1 MRFATVADD
10 TGTTTA
16 AVLDGGAWHALPA
29 PDLSALLAQEPTSGS
44 RMPLAELA
52 TRAGREVVGAKPVL
66 PLPAPAKVVCCGLN
80 YAEHIQETGREL
92 PRFPTLFAK
101 FADTLTGPTDDIVL
115 PHGLQVDWEAEL
127 AVVVGAPLR
136 NADATTAKAA
146 VAGYTIANDV
156 SVRDW
161 QYRTLQWF
169 QGKAWDRSTPVG
181 PVIVTPDEVDPG
193 AGLDVICR
201 VDGEEVQR
209 DSSATLVFDSAALL
223 AYISTFTTLRPGDLV
238 LTGTPGGVGAAREP
252 QRFLEDGSVVET
264 EISGI
269 GLLRN
274 TIRFTRDGM
283 TTPDGGPAPD
293 GDPLTG
299 SP

>member
-1 MRFATVADD
+1 MRVATVADD
-10 TGTTTA
+10 TGSTTA
-16 AVLDGGAWHALPA
+16 AVLDGDTWLALPA
-29 PDLSALLAQEPTSGS
+29 PDLSALLALEPPPGS
-44 RMPLAELA
+44 RMPLADLA
-52 TRAGREVVGAKPVL
+52 ARAGGEIRGANPVL
-66 PLPAPAKVVCCGLN
+66 PLPAPTKVICCGLN
-80 YAEHIQETGREL
+80 YADHIRETGREL

-101 FADTLTGPTDDIVL
+101 FADTLTGPADDIVL
-115 PHGLQVDWEAEL
+115 PQGLQVDWEAEL

-136 NADATTAKAA
+136 HADPDTARAA
-146 VAGYTIANDV
+146 IAGYTVANDV

-181 PVIVTPDEVDPG
+181 PVVVTPDEVDPA
-193 AGLDVICR
+193 AGLEVVCR
-201 VDGEEVQR
+201 VDGQEVQR
-209 DSSATLVFDSAALL
+209 DSSATLVFDSATLL

-252 QRFLEDGSVVET
+252 QQFLSDGSVVET

-274 TIRFTRDGM
+274 TIRFADDAGAALAE
-283 TTPDGGPAPD
+283 GP
-293 GDPLTG
+293 
-299 SP
+299 